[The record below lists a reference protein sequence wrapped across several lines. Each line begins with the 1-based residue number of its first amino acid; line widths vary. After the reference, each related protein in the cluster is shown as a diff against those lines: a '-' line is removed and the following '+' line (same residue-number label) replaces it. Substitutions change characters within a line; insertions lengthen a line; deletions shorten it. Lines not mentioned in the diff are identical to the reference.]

1 MKGKEKEREGKKENK
16 EGKKETK
23 KKERKKGV
31 MVHYERK
38 NIATKFPQ
46 SLWGP
51 RWHLWNKRQGMRSW
65 GWEKRGGHSTLP

>member
-1 MKGKEKEREGKKENK
+1 
-16 EGKKETK
+16 
-23 KKERKKGV
+23 